1 MPDKVYRTAI
11 YCRLSREDGDKV
23 ESNSIASQRA
33 ICEDYI
39 ARHEDLELVCDVTLR
54 RYSRSSA
61 YASSQSMMRMTV

>member
-39 ARHEDLELVCDVTLR
+39 ARHEDLELACEPFVDEAVIIGLKTLR
-54 RYSRSSA
+54 IKKC
-61 YASSQSMMRMTV
+61 